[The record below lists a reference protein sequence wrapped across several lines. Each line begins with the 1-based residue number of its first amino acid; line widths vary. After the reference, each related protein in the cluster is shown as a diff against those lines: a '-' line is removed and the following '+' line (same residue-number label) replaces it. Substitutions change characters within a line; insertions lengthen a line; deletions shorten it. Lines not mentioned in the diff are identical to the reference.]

1 MFLERVCL
9 ISTAVLVAVY
19 AAPRVSRLQEVPKW
33 HFPCGGDL
41 DVEVAS
47 WEDLEE
53 ETVNSLESLRLQH
66 QLLMSEYLSRDYNYL
81 YESMDF
87 SVKKKQY
94 IPNWLPDE
102 KDVDLVKGLADANPQ
117 TIVNH
122 FPKLHTDLQ
131 KFAVAFEQLVKDEDD
146 VRKWE
151 ALAGTQRYLNS
162 MLCEVE
168 SNILSLPSLRLPT
181 RVQRDIMSK
190 NERNVGRDETNRL
203 VRDWGVILKY
213 RDYLHAWRHVFNY

>member
-9 ISTAVLVAVY
+9 ISAAVFVAVS
-19 AAPRVSRLQEVPKW
+19 AAPKRVTRSTVPTW
-33 HFPCGGDL
+33 HVPCGEDY

-47 WEDLEE
+47 WEVLEE
-53 ETVNSLESLRLQH
+53 ETMNSLESLRLQH
-66 QLLMSEYLSRDYNYL
+66 QLLMGDYLSRDYNYL
-81 YESMDF
+81 YERVDF

-94 IPNWLPDE
+94 IPNWLPDK
-102 KDVDLVKGLADANPQ
+102 KDVDLVKRLANASPQ

-151 ALAGTQRYLNS
+151 ALRGTQTYLNS

-168 SNILSLPSLRLPT
+168 SNILALPSLRLPT
-181 RVQRDIMSK
+181 RVQRSIMS
-190 NERNVGRDETNRL
+190 ERERILPDETNRL

-213 RDYLHAWRHVFNY
+213 QDYLHAWRHVFNY